1 MLAGAGLELALDALI
16 PFAHWVTPPIMPKR
30 FDTRFYIV
38 AAPEDQVALHDG
50 AESVDSVWINPERA
64 LEEAKA
70 GRFTL
75 VPATALNVQMLGRSA
90 DVASALAAARARRI
104 VTVEPVPERTAAGMK
119 LHIPLDA
126 GYGCDSFMF

>member
-1 MLAGAGLELALDALI
+1 
-16 PFAHWVTPPIMPKR
+16 MPKR

-38 AAPEDQVALHDG
+38 AAPHDQIALHDG
-50 AESVDSVWINPERA
+50 AESVDSIWISPALA
-64 LEEAKA
+64 LEEAKS

-75 VPATALNVQMLGRSA
+75 VPATALNVQMLGQSA

-119 LHIPLDA
+119 LHIPLEA